1 MTDHPGTFPSA
12 VSSVSPTSPVR
23 FDVSHTTVY
32 RYSRPVSLGPQT
44 LRFRPRDGAGQRCV
58 AHTLSIDPA
67 PIGRTED
74 LDAEGNPTE
83 IVWFDGETDRLRV
96 SALLT
101 VDVVRDNPFDFL
113 VQATEM
119 PVDYGEE
126 APLLAASL
134 TRADPPE
141 GDPVAAFAAE
151 VAADHADPAGF
162 LTALT
167 HAIHERCPSRYR
179 ESGEP
184 FTPAE
189 VLDGGGACRDLAVL
203 FIDAARSR
211 GLACRFVSGYT
222 TPPQKEGSGGGDP
235 ELHAWAEV
243 YLPGGGWR
251 AFDPTRGLA
260 VADRHVTVTASADP
274 QFCMPITGLFGGDA
288 TTEIDFTLDVTLSET
303 PAHQRTARQQVA
315 QAQQ

>member
-1 MTDHPGTFPSA
+1 M
-12 VSSVSPTSPVR
+12 R
-23 FDVSHTTVY
+23 FEIAHTTTY

-58 AHTLSIDPA
+58 AHTLAVDPPPA
-67 PIGRTED
+67 GRTED

-83 IVWFDGETDRLRV
+83 VVWFDGQTDRLRV

-113 VQATEM
+113 VQAKSL
-119 PVDYGEE
+119 PIDYGDE
-126 APLLAASL
+126 APLLAPSMR
-134 TRADPPE
+134 RADPPD

-151 VAADHADPAGF
+151 VAAGRDEPMEF

-167 HAIHERCPSRYR
+167 HAIHDRCPSRYR

-189 VLDGGGACRDLAVL
+189 TLDGGGACRDLAVL
-203 FIDAARSR
+203 FVDAARSR
-211 GLACRFVSGYT
+211 DLACRFVSGYT
-222 TPPQKEGSGGGDP
+222 TPPSEGGDP

-243 YLPGGGWR
+243 YLTGGGWR

-274 QFCMPITGLFGGDA
+274 QFCMPVTGGFSGDA
-288 TTEIDFTLDVTLSET
+288 ECEIDFTLDVALSDT
-303 PAHQRTARQQVA
+303 PAHQQTARQ
-315 QAQQ
+315 AQQ

>member
-1 MTDHPGTFPSA
+1 M
-12 VSSVSPTSPVR
+12 R
-23 FDVSHTTVY
+23 FDVSHTTTY
-32 RYSRPVSLGPQT
+32 KYSRPVSLGPQT

-58 AHTLSIDPA
+58 AHTLSIDPE
-67 PIGRTED
+67 PVGRTED
-74 LDAEGNPTE
+74 LDADGNPCE
-83 IVWFDGETDRLRV
+83 IVWFDGLTDRLTVR
-96 SALLT
+96 ALLT

-113 VQATEM
+113 VQAKTL
-119 PVDYGEE
+119 PVDYGDES
-126 APLLAASL
+126 PLLAPSL
-134 TRADPPE
+134 TRVDTPD
-141 GDPVAAFAAE
+141 GDPVGKFAAE
-151 VAADHADPAGF
+151 VAAEHDEPIDF

-167 HAIHERCPSRYR
+167 HAIHDRCPSRYR

-189 VLDGGGACRDLAVL
+189 VLEGGGACRDLAVL
-203 FIDAARSR
+203 FVDAARSR

-222 TPPQKEGSGGGDP
+222 TPPEGGSDP

-274 QFCMPITGLFGGDA
+274 QFCMPVTGGYSGDA
-288 TTEIDFTLDVTLSET
+288 KTDIDFTLDVALSDT
-303 PAHQRTARQQVA
+303 PAHQRSARRGA